1 MEESKEPKGD
11 QVRNDL
17 SVAVEST
24 VPTYIDN
31 RLDPGIIR
39 VGSNRFQ
46 VNVSMDD
53 VETIKQRC
61 ESQNLPLIEEYDF
74 NADFE
79 SPNLRIE
86 LKTTTTV
93 REYQE

>member
-1 MEESKEPKGD
+1 MHLINAGDSDYEDDEENVALGNVAMEESKEAKGD
-11 QVRNDL
+11 SVRNDF
-17 SVAVEST
+17 SMAAEST
-24 VPTYIDN
+24 VPVSNDN

-61 ESQNLPLIEEYDF
+61 ES
-74 NADFE
+74 
-79 SPNLRIE
+79 
-86 LKTTTTV
+86 
-93 REYQE
+93 